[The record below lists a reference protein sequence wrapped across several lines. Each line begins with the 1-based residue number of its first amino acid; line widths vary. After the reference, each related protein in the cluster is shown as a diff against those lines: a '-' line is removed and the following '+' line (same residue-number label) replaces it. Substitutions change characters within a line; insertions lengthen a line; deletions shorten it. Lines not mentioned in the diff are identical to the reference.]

1 MLLTKTEKARIALAS
16 NAAGALSLAQ
26 RRILILTDGRRS
38 IEQIMAM
45 LGPQILGDLDL
56 LLRDGYLSTDARAA
70 VRDAGIGQR
79 LRDAAGRIAG
89 ATPAPAAAQA
99 RVPVHTPATDART
112 RVAPP
117 ATASVGTRA
126 GTRRSLAASKMYV
139 LDLLQTQR
147 DLRIAECRTD
157 IQCAQDEAATVVA
170 LLDGVRQLIPL
181 VSAGMSA
188 RILARLDD
196 VLPEAYLP
204 ALRSL
209 ESEITGRPVLAIDN
223 VA

>member
-99 RVPVHTPATDART
+99 RVPAHTPATDARM
-112 RVAPP
+112 RVAN
-117 ATASVGTRA
+117 ASVGTRA